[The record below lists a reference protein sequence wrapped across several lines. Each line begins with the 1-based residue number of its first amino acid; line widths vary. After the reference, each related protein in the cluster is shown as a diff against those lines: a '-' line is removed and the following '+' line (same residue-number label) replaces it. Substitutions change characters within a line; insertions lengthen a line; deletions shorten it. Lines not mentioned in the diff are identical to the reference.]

1 MPTRSGNDAAETGR
15 IALDRAET
23 ALLEHYTDLVRLAYL
38 TLSPSLS
45 RHRRVLAAHSA
56 VQRAMPGIRPPRRD
70 AHVPGQRRGDRTDR
84 SERDWARAQVLRTA
98 LRYDRCPT
106 GWPGVLPPPRALL
119 PALPFVWGLQLF
131 PRSGGADELALA
143 QALSGAPAPARAAFV
158 LCRVDHLSEESTAE
172 LLAAAGVEK
181 PAVALR
187 GARQLETSAGALA
200 EALLRSREFDACSVQ
215 TRPTDLLR
223 RRRRRLLACTAAG
236 AAAITLATVAVVGP
250 RAVGPSSAPTGSS
263 SRALATGALDPAR
276 LVRTPRDEWADTA
289 RVDFTAWPARGDRTD
304 DRDLLA
310 RALGSWA
317 GPAPGTRTAA
327 TSTTPTQ
334 PPSSPPQLLYAGD
347 VDDRTV
353 VLFGDGDRIAR
364 YTEPSPAS
372 SDDVSDQAFVV
383 HASTRDTSG
392 STPTWDVARTDDA
405 DVTTAAAV
413 AVTRGGGKVRYLT
426 APWIA
431 EAETRDLLRPDTPA
445 KTLPVRPD
453 GVTAPVAGAD
463 VKSCASR
470 PVLQLR
476 SSSRIVEK
484 HSFLLTD
491 LGGLSPVHLT
501 HTPLP
506 GGGTPPAR
514 QPREATSST
523 ALLAWAHSA
532 CALDGLRGAGVRS
545 VNAWDF
551 AQQELPENGGRAVWT
566 CARATTW
573 RGPGSVQV
581 QLRTPGGPPSAPA
594 RVVAHQ
600 GSTAACGRFGQHV
613 VAAAHWKSGA
623 GHWYT
628 LAAGSRA
635 VTDVTLSGTVKD
647 KHAGRTLAVRAPH
660 DARLR
665 VGARLDNGETLV
677 GLGEQGGTR
686 DD

>member
-1 MPTRSGNDAAETGR
+1 MPTRSGNEAAQTGR

-38 TLSPSLS
+38 TLPPSLS
-45 RHRRVLAAHSA
+45 RHRRVLAAHTA
-56 VQRAMPGIRPPRRD
+56 VQRALPGIRPPRRGT
-70 AHVPGQRRGDRTDR
+70 HVPGQRRGDRTDH
-84 SERDWARAQVLRTA
+84 SERDWARAQVLRSA
-98 LRYDRCPT
+98 LRYDRRPK
-106 GWPGVLPPPRALL
+106 GWPRVLPPPRTLL
-119 PALPFVWGLQLF
+119 PALPLVWGLQLF

-143 QALSGAPAPARAAFV
+143 QALSGSPAPARAAFV
-158 LCRVDHLSEESTAE
+158 LCRVDHLPEESVTR
-172 LLAAAGVEK
+172 LLTAAGVER

-187 GARQLETSAGALA
+187 GARQLQSSAGAFA

-223 RRRRRLLACTAAG
+223 RRRRRILACTAAG

-250 RAVGPSSAPTGSS
+250 RASGPSSTPTART
-263 SRALATGALDPAR
+263 SRTLATGALDPDR
-276 LVRTPRDEWADTA
+276 LVRAPRDEWADTA

-304 DRDLLA
+304 DHDLLA

-317 GPAPGTRTAA
+317 DPSPETRTSA

-334 PPSSPPQLLYAGD
+334 PPSSSPRLLYAGD

-364 YTEPSPAS
+364 YTEPSSDAAS
-372 SDDVSDQAFVV
+372 AP
-383 HASTRDTSG
+383 DTSG
-392 STPTWDVARTDDA
+392 SAPTWDVARADDA

-413 AVTRGGGKVRYLT
+413 AVARSGGTVRYLT
-426 APWIA
+426 APWID

-445 KTLPVRPD
+445 KTLRVRPD
-453 GVTAPVAGAD
+453 GVTAPVDSAD
-463 VKSCASR
+463 VKSCDNR

-484 HSFLLTD
+484 HSFLLAD
-491 LGGLSPVHLT
+491 LGDLSPVHLT

-532 CALDGLRGAGVRS
+532 CALDGLRGTGVRA

-566 CARATTW
+566 CARASTW

-581 QLRTPGGPPSAPA
+581 QLRTPGGPASAPA
-594 RVVAHQ
+594 RVVAHE

-623 GHWYT
+623 GHWYA

-635 VTDVTLSGTVKD
+635 VTDVTLSGQVQEKR
-647 KHAGRTLAVRAPH
+647 AGRTLAVRAPR

-677 GLGEQGGTR
+677 GLGEQGGAR
-686 DD
+686 GD

>member
-1 MPTRSGNDAAETGR
+1 MPTRSGNEAAETGR
-15 IALDRAET
+15 IGLDRAET

-38 TLSPSLS
+38 TLPPSLS
-45 RHRRVLAAHSA
+45 RHRRVLAAHAA
-56 VQRAMPGIRPPRRD
+56 VQRALPGIRPPRRGP
-70 AHVPGQRRGDRTDR
+70 HVPGQRRGDRTDHA
-84 SERDWARAQVLRTA
+84 ERDWARAQVLRSA
-98 LRYDRCPT
+98 LRFDRRPK
-106 GWPGVLPPPRALL
+106 GWPGALPPPRALL
-119 PALPFVWGLQLF
+119 PALPVVWGLQLF

-158 LCRVDHLSEESTAE
+158 LCRVDHLSEESVGE
-172 LLAAAGVEK
+172 LLAAAGVER

-187 GARQLETSAGALA
+187 GARQLESSAGALA

-223 RRRRRLLACTAAG
+223 RRRRRILACTAAG

-250 RAVGPSSAPTGSS
+250 RASGPSSTPTGSTS
-263 SRALATGALDPAR
+263 SNLATGALDPAK

-304 DRDLLA
+304 DHDLLA
-310 RALGSWA
+310 RALGTWA
-317 GPAPGTRTAA
+317 GAAPGTRTAA

-347 VDDRTV
+347 VEDRTV
-353 VLFGDGDRIAR
+353 VLLADVDRIAR
-364 YTEPSPAS
+364 YTEPSPAA
-372 SDDVSDQAFVV
+372 SDDASDGDSTVQAS
-383 HASTRDTSG
+383 ARNTTG
-392 STPTWDVARTDDA
+392 STPTWDVARTDEA
-405 DVTTAAAV
+405 NVTTAAAV

-431 EAETRDLLRPDTPA
+431 EAETRDLVHPDTPA
-445 KTLPVRPD
+445 KPLRVRPD
-453 GVTAPVAGAD
+453 GVTAPVEGAAA
-463 VKSCASR
+463 KSCDSR

-491 LGGLSPVHLT
+491 LGDLSPVHLT

-532 CALDGLRGAGVRS
+532 CALDGLRGTGVRA

-566 CARATTW
+566 CARASTW
-573 RGPGSVQV
+573 RGPGSVQI
-581 QLRTPGGPPSAPA
+581 QLRTPGGPQSAPA
-594 RVVAHQ
+594 RVVAHE

-613 VAAAHWKSGA
+613 VAAAHWKSRA
-623 GHWYT
+623 GRWYA

-635 VTDVTLSGTVKD
+635 VTGLTLSGTVD
-647 KHAGRTLAVRAPH
+647 EKHDGRTLAVRAPR

-665 VGARLDNGETLV
+665 IEARLDNGENLA
-677 GLGEQGGTR
+677 GLGEQGGAR
-686 DD
+686 AE